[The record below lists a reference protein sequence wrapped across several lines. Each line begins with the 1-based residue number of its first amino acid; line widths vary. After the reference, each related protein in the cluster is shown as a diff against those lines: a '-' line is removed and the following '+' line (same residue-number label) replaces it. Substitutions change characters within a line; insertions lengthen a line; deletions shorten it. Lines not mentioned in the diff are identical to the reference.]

1 MRPFGGYGII
11 CGMKRCL
18 IPLLFIVGAQ
28 AADVKQIFLPE
39 RHVRGNVNIEPVQPI
54 DEAAW
59 IWLPGH
65 DEWGAA
71 TLFAGFRPVKDSGGT
86 FVRFRKEFTA
96 DGTPLRIDVSA
107 DERFVL
113 LLDGAEIARGPHR
126 GMPSHWNYQSYEIS
140 GLEPGAHLLEA
151 VCWQIG
157 RHAPLAQ
164 LSVRGG
170 FVLKAAGSYDAQL
183 TTGKAEWSVARL
195 VSTKM
200 TDKGSSQTFGAGDQC
215 EAVGTS
221 FLDERPE
228 TFVTAQKVRRPVQ
241 WSKHG
246 IMGQGWMLFP
256 TTIPDQMHERK
267 TPGRVRKGPD
277 VLTPGFTVPP
287 NTTMRAY
294 WDMENYYCAYPELT
308 VRGGKGATVRWG
320 WTESLRNA
328 KGEKG
333 DRAAVEGKE
342 FTVGFVDTFRA
353 DGRPRGFF
361 TAPWWRCGRW
371 CMIEVTTADE
381 PLVLE
386 KVEIAETRYPTPPT
400 AEFKCSDTSLDAV
413 QRICV
418 RGLQMCMHEMF
429 FDCPYYEQQMY
440 PGDSRVE
447 YLAVGALNG
456 DDRLIRHAISLF
468 DWDRRENGL
477 IAMNFPTRGTQE
489 SSTYTLCWLLMLRD
503 YMMNHADAAWL
514 KARLP
519 GMNHTLMGMAL
530 YEGPDG
536 LLRNLPGWS
545 FMDWVPEWRTSPMR
559 SGVAPDG
566 ETERPCALNNL
577 FYLYAMRGAAE
588 IEEAVG
594 EHELAAHWRTKAT
607 RLAQAISAAF
617 WDDARGLMADTLKK
631 DVFSEHAQCLA
642 ILTDALSPEQRT
654 RAFKGL
660 VEAPDLF
667 RTTVYFMHY
676 LFDTYFA
683 MGRPDLFMKRLDMWR
698 EFVKL
703 NLCTPLETPSANWS
717 RSDCHAWS
725 SHPLYHLHAGVLGVR
740 SAAPFFAKV
749 RIAPQPADL
758 KWIKA
763 KTPHPIGL
771 IESDLTFSD
780 GMVSGTVTL
789 PGDLS
794 GTFEWKGKSIPLHP
808 GRNSL

>member
-1 MRPFGGYGII
+1 
-11 CGMKRCL
+11 MKRSL
-18 IPLLFIVGAQ
+18 LPLLFIVGAH
-28 AADVKQIFLPE
+28 AADVKQVFLPE
-39 RHVRGNVNIEPVQPI
+39 RHDRGNVNIEAVQPI

-71 TLFAGFRPVKDSGGT
+71 TQFAGLKPLKDDGAGGT
-86 FVRFRKEFTA
+86 FVRFRKAFAATDA
-96 DGTPLRIDVSA
+96 TPLRIDVSA

-126 GMPSHWNYQSYEIS
+126 GMPSHWNYQSYEIT
-140 GLEPGAHLLEA
+140 GLAPGAHMMEA

-170 FVLKAAGSYDAQL
+170 FVLKAAGAYDGQL
-183 TTGKAEWSVARL
+183 TTGKAAWSVARL
-195 VSTKM
+195 ANTKM
-200 TDKGSSQTFGAGDQC
+200 TDKGGSQTFGAGDQC

-221 FLDERPE
+221 FLDERPDA
-228 TFVTAQKVRRPVQ
+228 FVPAQIVRGPVVR
-241 WSKHG
+241 SVHG
-246 IMGQGWMLFP
+246 IMTQGWMLYP

-267 TPGRVRKGPD
+267 TPGKVRKGPD
-277 VLTPGFTVPP
+277 VLTPGFAVPP
-287 NTTMRAY
+287 NTSLRAY
-294 WDMENYYCAYPELT
+294 WDLENYYCAYPELT

-342 FTVGFVDTFRA
+342 FTVGFVDTFHA
-353 DGRPRGFF
+353 DGRARGFF

-400 AEFKCSDTSLDAV
+400 AEFRCSDPSLDAV
-413 QRICV
+413 QRLCV

-447 YLAVGALNG
+447 FLAAGALNA

-477 IAMNFPTRGTQE
+477 IAMNFPTRGKQE

-503 YMMNHADAAWL
+503 YMMNHANADWL

-519 GMNHTLMGMAL
+519 GMNHTLMGLAR

-536 LLRNLPGWS
+536 LLRNLPGWA
-545 FMDWVPEWRTSPMR
+545 FMDWVPEWHTPPMR
-559 SGVAPDG
+559 SGVGPDG
-566 ETERPCALNNL
+566 ESVRPCALNNL
-577 FYLYAMRGAAE
+577 FYLFAMRGAAE
-588 IEEAVG
+588 IEEAMG
-594 EHELAAHWRTKAT
+594 EPELAAHWRTKAA
-607 RLAQAISAAF
+607 RLAHAIVSAF
-617 WDDARGLMADTLKK
+617 WDDSRGLLADTLKK

-642 ILTDALSPEQRT
+642 ILTDALPPGART
-654 RAFKGL
+654 RAFKGML
-660 VEAPDLF
+660 EASDLF

-676 LFDTYFA
+676 LFDAYFA
-683 MGRPDLFMKRLDMWR
+683 MGRSDLFLKRLDMWR
-698 EFVKL
+698 SFAKL
-703 NLCTPLETPSANWS
+703 NLCTPLERPSANWS

-725 SHPLYHLHAGVLGVR
+725 AHPLWHLHAGVLGVR
-740 SAAPFFAKV
+740 SAAPFFKKV

-763 KTPHPIGL
+763 KTPHPLGL
-771 IESDLTFSD
+771 IESDLTFAE
-780 GMVSGTVTL
+780 GRVSGSVTL

-794 GTFEWKGKSIPLHP
+794 GTFEWNGRTISLRP
-808 GRNSL
+808 GLNTL